1 MKRRPI
7 EIKTPLDDEVIARLA
22 VGDSVC
28 LSGVMY
34 TARDAAHKRLVEM
47 LSSGEALPFDFAGQV
62 VYYAGPSPARPGAPV
77 GSIGPTTS
85 GRMDAYAPFLMERG
99 LRVMIG
105 KGLRN
110 EAVKSAIVRH
120 GGLYLA
126 AIGGAAA
133 LIAQSVKRS
142 DMIAFPELGTEAI
155 RRLEVEN
162 FPAVV
167 AIDSSGGDIYDRVRG
182 TAPGAL

>member
-62 VYYAGPSPARPGAPV
+62 VYYARAGRARSFCRFHRFTYRYKDRRQA
-77 GSIGPTTS
+77 
-85 GRMDAYAPFLMERG
+85 
-99 LRVMIG
+99 
-105 KGLRN
+105 
-110 EAVKSAIVRH
+110 EAA
-120 GGLYLA
+120 
-126 AIGGAAA
+126 
-133 LIAQSVKRS
+133 
-142 DMIAFPELGTEAI
+142 
-155 RRLEVEN
+155 
-162 FPAVV
+162 
-167 AIDSSGGDIYDRVRG
+167 
-182 TAPGAL
+182 